1 MVANQKELHQTGGIF
16 MTKIYL
22 DAGHGGKDPG
32 ACGNGLRE
40 CDVTLDVT
48 LEVRDRLK
56 AHGFE
61 VVISREKD
69 EYVGDAGE
77 RGAKIGASK
86 ADFGLSIHC
95 NAGGG
100 TGAELIMPCRET
112 YGKIEYYIAQEFSK
126 LGKWRKIF
134 SRDYTTGKNYNRT
147 IDAKTF
153 KVAALN
159 LTDYY
164 GIPREAWKKGVSADI
179 IELFFIDTKVDV
191 ENYQKQKSVY
201 IEAIVKAICL
211 GFNVE
216 YKQPTPVS
224 QPATNKGVMYRVV
237 CGSYSVKDNANKV
250 KNETIALGYSSFLH
264 AVNKDNKTFYQVI
277 CGSYSNKNTAEK
289 VKSELIT
296 KGYSAFLQVA

>member
-1 MVANQKELHQTGGIF
+1 MVFL
-16 MTKIYL
+16 TKIYL

-40 CDVTLDVT
+40 CDVTLEVT
-48 LEVRDRLK
+48 LKVRDRLK
-56 AHGFE
+56 THGFD
-61 VVISREKD
+61 VMVSRTKD

-77 RGAKIGASK
+77 RGAKIGTSK

-126 LGKWRKIF
+126 LGKWRKVF
-134 SRDYTTGKNYNRT
+134 SRDYNTGKNYTRS

-153 KVAALN
+153 KVSSLQ

-179 IELFFIDTKVDV
+179 LELFFIDTKADVD
-191 ENYQKQKSVY
+191 NYNKQKDAYV
-201 IEAIVKAICL
+201 EAIVKAICL
-211 GFNVE
+211 GFNVN
-216 YKQPTPVS
+216 YQPPVVES
-224 QPATNKGVMYRVV
+224 TKPTTSSKMYRVIA
-237 CGSYSVKDNANKV
+237 GSYSVKDNANKV
-250 KNETIALGYSSFLH
+250 KSQLSALGYSGVFLV
-264 AVNKDNKTFYQVI
+264 ATQKDNKTFYQVI
-277 CGSYSNKNTAEK
+277 CGSYANKTTAESVRTK
-289 VKSELIT
+289 LINQ
-296 KGYSAFLQVA
+296 GYSSTFLQAI

>member
-1 MVANQKELHQTGGIF
+1 MA
-16 MTKIYL
+16 KIYL

-48 LEVRDRLK
+48 LKVRDRLK

-61 VVISREKD
+61 VVVSRTKD
-69 EYVGDAGE
+69 EFVGDAGE
-77 RGAKIGASK
+77 RGAKIGLSK
-86 ADFGLSIHC
+86 ADYGLSIHC

-100 TGAELIMPCRET
+100 KGAELIMPCKET
-112 YGKIEYYIAQEFSK
+112 YGKVEYYIAQEFAK
-126 LGKWRKIF
+126 LGAWRKIF
-134 SRDYTTGKNYNRT
+134 SKDYSTGKTYARS

-153 KVAALN
+153 KVSAIA

-179 IELFFIDTKVDV
+179 IELFFIDTKTDV
-191 ENYQKQKSVY
+191 ENYQKQKSAYV
-201 IEAIVKAICL
+201 EAIVKAICL
-211 GFNVE
+211 GFNIE
-216 YKQPTPVS
+216 YKKPVSAS
-224 QPATNKGVMYRVV
+224 QPATNGGVMYRVV
-237 CGSYSVKDNANKV
+237 CGSYSIKDNANKV

-264 AVNKDNKTFYQVI
+264 AVKKDDKTFYQVI
-277 CGSYSNKNTAEK
+277 CGSYSNKATAEK

-296 KGYSAFLQVA
+296 KGYGAFLQAI